1 MRDLPGERYWMGS
14 SAAAWWET
22 NDIWHKKWE
31 QQASSKCSYKFPGM
45 IHQGTGIFGG
55 NETLQSHT
63 FTKLYRLMSD
73 GFYKRIKGSPC
84 CSSEIFCPPKRC
96 SRLLH
101 RLLICHLPPSL
112 PKKGLNIFLVSGES
126 SARAAPDPEW
136 LKALVEPQ
144 WAPRQ
149 RKDSLVFK
157 AAEMQFFLSVYHC
170 EVFQQN
176 IKQLIWTQTLD
187 PCRKSVMVCN
197 TKQNIFTG
205 FWDFSVCKW

>member
-112 PKKGLNIFLVSGES
+112 K
-126 SARAAPDPEW
+126 
-136 LKALVEPQ
+136 
-144 WAPRQ
+144 
-149 RKDSLVFK
+149 KDSTYSLCQGR
-157 AAEMQFFLSVYHC
+157 ALQGLH
-170 EVFQQN
+170 
-176 IKQLIWTQTLD
+176 QTLND
-187 PCRKSVMVCN
+187 WKLWWNHSGHQGRERTLWYLRLLKCSSSCLYITVRCSSRILN
-197 TKQNIFTG
+197 
-205 FWDFSVCKW
+205 S